1 MDRGAWQAT
10 VHRVTELDTIEMTYH
25 ACVTFVYKSFVT
37 HSAVKF
43 QRFGI
48 KMLNILEDS
57 RLRFSGDGGAAAG
70 ELLGSFSWI
79 FMCLCP

>member
-43 QRFGI
+43 QRVGI
-48 KMLNILEDS
+48 KMLNMEEPQIIGS
-57 RLRFSGDGGAAAG
+57 AADKKKKKM
-70 ELLGSFSWI
+70 WH
-79 FMCLCP
+79 